1 MAIALFFLLGGLGSL
16 ELAALAVVL
25 ELEER
30 RTLHSRAVVGLLG
43 GSVAYLMCVCI
54 DFGRWLA

>member
-16 ELAALAVVL
+16 ELAALAVV
-25 ELEER
+25 LEER